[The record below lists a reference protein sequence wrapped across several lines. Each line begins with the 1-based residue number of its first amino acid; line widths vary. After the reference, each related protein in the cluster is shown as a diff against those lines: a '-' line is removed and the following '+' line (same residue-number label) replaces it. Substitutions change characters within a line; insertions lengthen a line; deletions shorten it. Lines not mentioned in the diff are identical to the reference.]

1 MTHRAPDKEC
11 SGWETNYLT
20 MVLVGFEHVNRTY
33 TYNVD
38 VDVRT
43 YGQRPF
49 RQMSLGPVA
58 RWPGGQ
64 LANDRSTDARR
75 TGSGTHGHVNLET
88 GKWLKV
94 LQSGTATYIC
104 GTWKVDVVPD
114 QCFFPGNNFWL
125 GNPPKVKR
133 WISDKVK
140 PVSSDFWHLGFCFSF
155 SSFIALKSSAC

>member
-75 TGSGTHGHVNLET
+75 TGSGTHGHVNLENWQVA
-88 GKWLKV
+88 K
-94 LQSGTATYIC
+94 TAAEWNC
-104 GTWKVDVVPD
+104 NV
-114 QCFFPGNNFWL
+114 
-125 GNPPKVKR
+125 
-133 WISDKVK
+133 
-140 PVSSDFWHLGFCFSF
+140 HLWDLEG
-155 SSFIALKSSAC
+155 